1 MRITAFDIT
10 LCVLVFL
17 LVNSMSIVQ
26 WILIPGLGGLLSI
39 IGTIILVF
47 NRNKLRSTI
56 IVTAPIYLWALLM
69 LYHGVNLLLLD
80 LNQIYNEWFSF
91 SGYYNQVLIL
101 IILSCL
107 YQRNKNITF
116 ITTIL
121 SFYFFLL
128 TVKNFSGLDENTDRL
143 NGFLYT
149 TQIGQLGGLACILI
163 SLYIVIL
170 NKRIYYCLLYI
181 FPISIAL
188 LTQSRNALFPIM
200 FSVLI
205 LVYKNLIN
213 LKLWHIIIY
222 VVLAIIGYNYL
233 TTTDLFVRASESS
246 VEGVWETGTFLDY
259 IFGDRALYYVM
270 GYMNFLDSPIN
281 GIGIYNFMDYNK
293 FTYPLH
299 GEFISHWVEGGLIG
313 ALLYISFV
321 YQFIKY
327 LKRDYSIYNIHL
339 NVMIFAFATIIILG
353 FTTREYPF
361 IFFFVVYGIIL
372 GFINERI
379 NKQEIEK

>member
-1 MRITAFDIT
+1 M
-10 LCVLVFL
+10 
-17 LVNSMSIVQ
+17 
-26 WILIPGLGGLLSI
+26 
-39 IGTIILVF
+39 
-47 NRNKLRSTI
+47 
-56 IVTAPIYLWALLM
+56 
-69 LYHGVNLLLLD
+69 
-80 LNQIYNEWFSF
+80 
-91 SGYYNQVLIL
+91 
-101 IILSCL
+101 
-107 YQRNKNITF
+107 
-116 ITTIL
+116 
-121 SFYFFLL
+121 
-128 TVKNFSGLDENTDRL
+128 
-143 NGFLYT
+143 
-149 TQIGQLGGLACILI
+149 
-163 SLYIVIL
+163 
-170 NKRIYYCLLYI
+170 
-181 FPISIAL
+181 
-188 LTQSRNALFPIM
+188 
-200 FSVLI
+200 
-205 LVYKNLIN
+205 IN

-233 TTTDLFVRASESS
+233 TTTDLFMRATESS

-293 FTYPLH
+293 FTFPLH

-321 YQFIKY
+321 YHYIKY